1 MGTVTKGIEIA
12 KRKLEDMRLPRRSS
26 ARFGAGPYPRRRGH
40 KPPALLR
47 QRAHHLAP
55 KATKNGESAPHA
67 LSQWM
72 DGRGRGTT
80 SWRARTL
87 YSPTSMLA
95 LLVISYPDPKY
106 RGLISRLG
114 IE

>member
-1 MGTVTKGIEIA
+1 MGG
-12 KRKLEDMRLPRRSS
+12 
-26 ARFGAGPYPRRRGH
+26 
-40 KPPALLR
+40 
-47 QRAHHLAP
+47 
-55 KATKNGESAPHA
+55 
-67 LSQWM
+67 
-72 DGRGRGTT
+72 GRRGTT

-114 IE
+114 IEWMLQLHPRDSLTVSEGFLEGIDQRGLSDVFLAEEPSVSECSLLADYDRIFAEHFVSEGMEHVGSVFLTQ